1 MLMAKCLII
10 IPAYNE
16 EENIENLIEN
26 LKNNYPQ
33 YDYIIVNDC
42 STDETKKICKRN
54 NYQVLNLPINMGIG
68 GAVQSGYRYAREND
82 YEYAVQIDG
91 DGQHDVAYLAGM
103 LQKLENKEADIVVGS
118 RFVEKEWIS
127 CCQPKIYSYICR

>member
-16 EENIENLIEN
+16 EENIENLIES

-42 STDETKKICKRN
+42 STDETKKICKKNIIR
-54 NYQVLNLPINMGIG
+54 
-68 GAVQSGYRYAREND
+68 
-82 YEYAVQIDG
+82 
-91 DGQHDVAYLAGM
+91 
-103 LQKLENKEADIVVGS
+103 
-118 RFVEKEWIS
+118 
-127 CCQPKIYSYICR
+127 C

>member
-16 EENIENLIEN
+16 EENIENLIES

-42 STDETKKICKRN
+42 STDETKKICKKN

-103 LQKLENKEADIVVGS
+103 LQKLENKEADIVVG
-118 RFVEKEWIS
+118 
-127 CCQPKIYSYICR
+127 